1 MNFAEVN
8 FSSSLHKV
16 MFPHRQQLLV
26 TLGTRVSSSYQ
37 KARGTCI
44 RRLSM
49 SRHTG
54 SGSRFVLETI
64 IGTNVIVFVAWQ
76 AAMKDYQLNSF
87 MKRHFTTSSIGVIYR
102 RDYHTLIT
110 SAFSHISVWHL
121 AGNMLVLYSFGFDTL
136 TQLGSSRFL
145 LLYLGGGLVSSLAL
159 VAWPSVIPRS
169 WPAYYQYDHNAVGL
183 GASGAVNAVIAWSI
197 FKWPRSIIYLYGV
210 LPLPAALLGVG
221 FICYDAVDLYYGSTR
236 NVGNASHLCGAV
248 YGALFYAGTR
258 RLSSYRR
265 F

>member
-1 MNFAEVN
+1 LKSVVPKMV
-8 FSSSLHKV
+8 L
-16 MFPHRQQLLV
+16 FPYRQLLG
-26 TLGTRVSSSYQ
+26 TLGTRVSLSYQ
-37 KARGTCI
+37 GARTTI
-44 RRLSM
+44 VRRLSLT
-49 SRHTG
+49 RHTG

-64 IGTNVIVFVAWQ
+64 IGTNAIVFVAWQ
-76 AAMKDYQLNSF
+76 FAMKDYQLNSF
-87 MKRHFTTSSIGVIYR
+87 MKRHFTTSSIGVIFR
-102 RDYHTLIT
+102 RDYHTLLT

-136 TQLGSSRFL
+136 AQLGSRRFL

-159 VAWPSVIPRS
+159 VAWPYVIPRS
-169 WPAYYQYDHNAVGL
+169 WPAYYQYDHNAIGL

-197 FKWPRSIIYLYGV
+197 FKWPRNIIYLYGV

-236 NVGNASHLCGAV
+236 NVGNASHLCGAA
-248 YGALFYAGTR
+248 YGALFYVGTR
-258 RLSSYRR
+258 RLSIYRR